1 MTKPSTKNNII
12 IERDTVQTL
21 TDVTRFEVI
30 GDTGRLIVRD
40 RDGVKVSVSLQDDGR
55 TLKIFLDNDS

>member
-1 MTKPSTKNNII
+1 MSQEDNII

-30 GDTGRLIVRD
+30 GETGRLIVRD